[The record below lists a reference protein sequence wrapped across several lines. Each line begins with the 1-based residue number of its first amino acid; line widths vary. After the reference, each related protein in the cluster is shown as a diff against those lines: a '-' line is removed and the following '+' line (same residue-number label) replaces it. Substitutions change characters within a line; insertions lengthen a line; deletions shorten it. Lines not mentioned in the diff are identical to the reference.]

1 MLLTVKE
8 NGVRVANS
16 SFIGTRVNADQIR
29 NSYENLLGELGFVFE
44 LKRKDQSLVYVHQ
57 STSPMSPSSLCV
69 VWMQGKGETFVL
81 RVLRGEFFMD
91 HKINLEGYEMYGFV
105 SEILQSVR
113 DVWVGGTK

>member
-8 NGVRVANS
+8 NGFRVANS

-69 VWMQGKGETFVL
+69 VWREDPYVLSIHRGDNSKDHRVDGEYDLHDFV
-81 RVLRGEFFMD
+81 D
-91 HKINLEGYEMYGFV
+91 SI
-105 SEILQSVR
+105 ILSVR